1 MANIPEPSS
10 GKYQAELPGPPLFL
24 ERKSF
29 FEVILSC
36 CPKSLSNSKLL
47 HCSILNLLVHVLYLP
62 SHGQGKVVFLRGCV
76 PTVPRD
82 GARNSISVAGEVM
95 YFFFF
100 LCFLRGTTTHL
111 YQKAWENVSG
121 IFLAVARV
129 RGYKETLQV
138 DYALDSVYSDLTRPI
153 YLTIMAEF
161 HFDPHLSS

>member
-95 YFFFF
+95 YFFFSVF
-100 LCFLRGTTTHL
+100 PQRNNHSSLPESLGECIWHL
-111 YQKAWENVSG
+111 LGCSQS
-121 IFLAVARV
+121 
-129 RGYKETLQV
+129 
-138 DYALDSVYSDLTRPI
+138 
-153 YLTIMAEF
+153 
-161 HFDPHLSS
+161 